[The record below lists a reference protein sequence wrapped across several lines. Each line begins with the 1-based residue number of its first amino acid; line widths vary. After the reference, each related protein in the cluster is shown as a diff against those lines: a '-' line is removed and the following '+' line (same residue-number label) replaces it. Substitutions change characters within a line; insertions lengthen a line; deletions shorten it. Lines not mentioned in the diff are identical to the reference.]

1 MKLKDSVLSIQFI
14 AVFKFQTPYKIN
26 CLRFGNAFRKD
37 TSGLVVGGEDGIIRI
52 YDLSSEIQPDKPQIF
67 LETKGGPIQSIA
79 IHDVTKFYNDDIV
92 AGDSVGMVTIF
103 CNRQILTRHSLSK
116 NSIHCLNIHKNP
128 LGNCAI
134 VAADESGYICAIQPS
149 QELWRINLN
158 NLAINKGPS
167 EKAIVT
173 SLLCADL
180 TTPSG
185 EVCSYI
191 LAADN
196 RKHLLVVN
204 QGEVVMTINT
214 PDVVTAMCSGAFI
227 DAERLDTG
235 GETTQ
240 TKNTTQV
247 ALGCASG
254 AVYIMHNFTITEDEF
269 VNAQYRIGQL
279 LAHPCTTRDTDLIL
293 CAGHFSSLQVFH
305 DGKKVGNYDTPDWIR
320 TMDIMYT
327 SGERKPQI
335 VIGCLNNSVQ
345 GLSLLEGSS

>member
-1 MKLKDSVLSIQFI
+1 MELCV
-14 AVFKFQTPYKIN
+14 
-26 CLRFGNAFRKD
+26 
-37 TSGLVVGGEDGIIRI
+37 
-52 YDLSSEIQPDKPQIF
+52 
-67 LETKGGPIQSIA
+67 
-79 IHDVTKFYNDDIV
+79 
-92 AGDSVGMVTIF
+92 M
-103 CNRQILTRHSLSK
+103 
-116 NSIHCLNIHKNP
+116 
-128 LGNCAI
+128 GNCAI

-240 TKNTTQV
+240 TKNTTQ
-247 ALGCASG
+247 
-254 AVYIMHNFTITEDEF
+254 
-269 VNAQYRIGQL
+269 
-279 LAHPCTTRDTDLIL
+279 
-293 CAGHFSSLQVFH
+293 
-305 DGKKVGNYDTPDWIR
+305 KVGNYDTPDWIR